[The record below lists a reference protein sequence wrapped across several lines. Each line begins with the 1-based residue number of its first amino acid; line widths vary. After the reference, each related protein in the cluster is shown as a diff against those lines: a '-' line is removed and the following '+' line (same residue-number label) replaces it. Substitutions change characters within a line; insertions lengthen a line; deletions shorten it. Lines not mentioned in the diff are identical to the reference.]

1 VKGDEYMRID
11 EIKLAVIMAKQKLN
25 LTQVAEL
32 SGISRATLS
41 LAKAGKRIK
50 PETAAIIAQAL
61 GVEITEILE
70 N

>member
-1 VKGDEYMRID
+1 MRID
-11 EIKLAVIMAKQKLN
+11 EIKLAVIMARKKLN

-41 LAKAGKRIK
+41 LAKAGKRVK

-61 GVEITEILE
+61 NVDVTELLE
-70 N
+70 D

>member
-1 VKGDEYMRID
+1 MRID
-11 EIKLAVIMAKQKLN
+11 EIKLAVIMAKKKLN

-50 PETAAIIAQAL
+50 PETAAIIADAL
-61 GVEITEILE
+61 KCDVKELLE
-70 N
+70 D

>member
-1 VKGDEYMRID
+1 MRID
-11 EIKLAVIMAKQKLN
+11 EIKLAVTMAKKRLN
-25 LTQVAEL
+25 LTQLAAL

-50 PETAAIIAQAL
+50 PDTAAIIAQVL
-61 GVEITEILE
+61 